1 MAKDKKES
9 ANPAGAEKT
18 PEKKPTAKSPK
29 EVTVQ
34 VGDNEPVTGLCTAK
48 RKVPGGGSQVF
59 LKIKGEVGRWF
70 NSDDVVK

>member
-9 ANPAGAEKT
+9 VKPADAEKT
-18 PEKKPTAKSPK
+18 PEKKKLK

-34 VGDNEPVTGLCTAK
+34 IGDNEPITGLCTAK
-48 RKVPGGGSQVF
+48 RKIPGGGSQVF

-70 NSDDVVK
+70 NADDVVKK

>member
-1 MAKDKKES
+1 MAKKKEDET
-9 ANPAGAEKT
+9 ATPASGEKK
-18 PEKKPTAKSPK
+18 PEKKKPK

-34 VGDNEPVTGLCTAK
+34 VGDNDPITGLCTAK
-48 RKVPGGGSQVF
+48 RKIPGGGSQVF